1 MRTCRRIVP
10 PPRKELRDT
19 PVKLCN
25 DISRLFHARLRQEG
39 EMDGVLSQPGARA
52 ILSMIAVSDGLCQRE
67 LVGATHLRPPT
78 VSVILQKMEEEG
90 MVERRSDPDDRRVIR
105 VYLTDFG
112 RNMDTQTIA
121 RIRKNDDYALSG
133 LSEAEVDEL
142 MALLGRVRQNLI
154 AMNEKDEG
162 KEVGKP

>member
-1 MRTCRRIVP
+1 MKKCRRIVP

-25 DISRLFHARLRQEG
+25 DISRLFHARLRREG

-105 VYLTDFG
+105 VYLTDYG
-112 RNMDTQTIA
+112 KEVDAQTIA
-121 RIRKNDDYALSG
+121 RIRKNDDHALSG
-133 LSEAEVDEL
+133 LSQDEIATL
-142 MALLGRVRQNLI
+142 MSLLGRVRENLI
-154 AMNEKDEG
+154 SLSEKDEEKEEG
-162 KEVGKP
+162 KA